1 MSNID
6 RNKVHAD
13 LIAAYGPLCTREN
26 FADYAAKTGID
37 PRWLYYT
44 PAARSLYRVG
54 RGQYRVPSPDGSAP
68 VVSTPVV
75 PVARKAASTRVSVPR
90 ETVARETVTRETVTP
105 VATVASTSEPS
116 LALAVHAQTSKSDI
130 LSRIRELTAQASDL
144 ASVPTKNSAFVAFGD
159 FDVVRRIIASNM
171 FHPVFIT
178 GLSGNGKT
186 FQIRQACAL
195 EGREFIRVNITAET
209 DEDDLIG
216 GFRLKNGET
225 VFELGPVVVA
235 MLRGAVLLIDEI
247 DLASPKILC
256 LQSIMEGNELVI
268 KKLGITIQPAV
279 GFTVFATA
287 NTKGRGSAD
296 GKFVGANL
304 LNEAFLERFP
314 ITIEQAYPS
323 VKIEQKIL
331 AKTYEQLGGTNT
343 PDTLAFFE
351 RLSKWAD
358 GIRAT
363 YFEEGIEDLVATRR
377 LVHIV
382 KTFHIFGS
390 IDRALSLCL
399 NRFDP
404 QVKAQF
410 LDLWAK
416 LSPEDVAGASATAT
430 VTEDIPF

>member
-44 PAARSLYRVG
+44 PAARALYRVG
-54 RGQYRVPSPDGSAP
+54 RGQYRVPSPDGTVP

-75 PVARKAASTRVSVPR
+75 PVAPVARKAAGKRVSVPR
-90 ETVARETVTRETVTP
+90 ETVAP
-105 VATVASTSEPS
+105 VAPVASTSEPS

-159 FDVVRRIIASNM
+159 FDVVRRIIASKM

-390 IDRALSLCL
+390 IDRAMSLCL

-416 LSPEDVAGASATAT
+416 LSPEDVAGATTAAAP
-430 VTEDIPF
+430 VTEDVPF